1 MSGVR
6 PTPGAAAFANTRLE
20 WRRLLAETGGT
31 FFLVLVVAPGG
42 VVGQPGQRRVDESGP

>member
-20 WRRLLAETGGT
+20 WRLLSETGGT
-31 FFLVLVVAPGG
+31 FSL
-42 VVGQPGQRRVDESGP
+42 SWS